1 MLLRITALNMEA
13 LSLEIFGNSLLQWA
27 MAGTIALLTIVAL
40 TAVFRIVRM
49 RLSAFAKKTDGTLD
63 DVLATVMRATRY
75 WFIAVIGLLCG
86 AQFLEL
92 PDRVTSIIGR
102 GFTLAL
108 IMQAGLWA
116 HAGISGLLSSY
127 LDRHRHLDANGAT
140 TTSILCFIAQVALWS
155 IVVLM
160 LLDNLGFDVTTLVA
174 SLGIGGVAVALAAQS
189 ILGDMF
195 ASVAIALDQP
205 VVIGDFIV
213 VGELTG
219 TVERIGLKTTH
230 LRSLSG
236 EAIVLANSDLL
247 NSRIRN
253 FKRMTERR
261 VLFGFGV
268 TYDTPPAEL
277 RKIPTV
283 VRTIIE
289 GDSFTRFDR
298 AHLATFGASA
308 LEFEVVYYVT
318 DPDYG
323 KYMDA
328 QQRIN
333 LELITA
339 LQASGVE
346 FAFPTQTIHLATP
359 GGAAQ

>member
-1 MLLRITALNMEA
+1 M
-13 LSLEIFGNSLLQWA
+13 
-27 MAGTIALLTIVAL
+27 ALLAIVAL
-40 TAVFRIVRM
+40 TAVFRVFRM
-49 RLSAFAKKTDGTLD
+49 RLTSFAKRTDGTLD
-63 DVLATVMRATRY
+63 DVLVMVMRATRY

-92 PDRVTSIIGR
+92 PDRIASIIGR
-102 GFTLAL
+102 GFTLVL
-108 IMQAGLWA
+108 ILQAGLWA
-116 HAGISGLLSSY
+116 HASIGGMLSSY
-127 LDRHRHLDANGAT
+127 LERHRHLDANGAT

-236 EAIVLANSDLL
+236 ETIVLANSDLL

-253 FKRMTERR
+253 YKRMAERR

-277 RKIPTV
+277 RDIPA
-283 VRTIIE
+283 RLKTIIE
-289 GDSFTRFDR
+289 REALARFDR

-308 LEFEVVYYVT
+308 LEFEVVYYVK

-323 KYMDA
+323 KYMDV

-359 GGAAQ
+359 ADATR

>member
-1 MLLRITALNMEA
+1 MEI
-13 LSLEIFGNSLLQWA
+13 LSLELFGNSLLQWSA
-27 MAGTIALLTIVAL
+27 AGTATVLTIIVLLVLSRFVRARL
-40 TAVFRIVRM
+40 TA
-49 RLSAFAKKTDGTLD
+49 FARKTEGTLD
-63 DVLATVMRATRY
+63 DALAAAMRATRF
-75 WFIAVIGLLCG
+75 WFIAAIALLCG
-86 AQFLEL
+86 AQFLDL
-92 PDRVTSIIGR
+92 PARVDSIATR
-102 GFTLAL
+102 VFTLAL
-108 IMQAGLWA
+108 IIQAGLWA
-116 HAGISGLLSSY
+116 HAGISGLLSGY
-127 LDRHRHLDANGAT
+127 LKRHRNLNADGAT

-174 SLGIGGVAVALAAQS
+174 SLGIGGVAVALAAQN

-195 ASVAIALDQP
+195 ASIAIALDQP

-236 EAIVLANSDLL
+236 ETIVLSNSDLL

-253 FKRMTERR
+253 YKRMSERR

-268 TYDTPPAEL
+268 TYDTPPDKL
-277 RKIPTV
+277 RNIPKV
-283 VRTIIE
+283 VGEIITQ
-289 GDSFTRFDR
+289 DSTTRFDR

-308 LEFEVVYYVT
+308 LEFEVVYYVKS
-318 DPDYG
+318 PDYG
-323 KYMDA
+323 KFMDI
-328 QQRIN
+328 QQRVN
-333 LELITA
+333 LELISA
-339 LQASGVE
+339 FQASGIE

-359 GGAAQ
+359 AAATQ